1 MDVRTNIKPHWDSHL
16 RATGLPYAYAPDV
29 SACREIFKKTPFVA
43 GLHPVSRDVV
53 KDIAEIDIIPLL
65 TTRLP
70 DRDVPQGL
78 AVAGRL
84 MMEKSTAVTLT
95 FPQRVQRFADRRI
108 AVSVGLVGGIETK
121 TVNAAFTLSPND
133 ARHSNGNLT
142 ARRWD
147 RRTSDVAV
155 RATKSRFD
163 VSMSSDEPDQFANAG
178 ACLPGG
184 DLENHRY
191 VDV

>member
-1 MDVRTNIKPHWDSHL
+1 MDVGTNIKPPSQGRD
-16 RATGLPYAYAPDV
+16 RAASLPRAFVGYV
-29 SACREIFKKTPFVA
+29 SARREIFKKTPFVA

-53 KDIAEIDIIPLL
+53 KDVAEIDIIPLL

-121 TVNAAFTLSPND
+121 TVNAAFTLSLND
-133 ARHSNGNLT
+133 AGRSNGNLT
-142 ARRWD
+142 AKRWD

-163 VSMSSDEPDQFANAG
+163 VSMSSEEPDQFANAG

-191 VDV
+191 ADV